1 MKTRLAILLLAFAPI
16 ISFAETLI
24 PSAADP
30 SLAAVREKAFIPW
43 SNPQQ
48 STDYWNRLSSS
59 NVPIYYER
67 KDGNLSRDIYI
78 PNPGIGYWV
87 LSGLTKENLF
97 RIHKE
102 KLKIGDT
109 LVSATVYRDQR
120 GNDSY
125 WALWAPANRAYLL
138 TDKMKELG
146 ITQARIEPTW
156 GDRFQEWA
164 ASLAPFSA
172 AITWASLALN
182 LFLVILVVLLTVAFV
197 GKLRRLQS
205 LSSTTRNLS

>member
-1 MKTRLAILLLAFAPI
+1 MKTRLAILFLALTPLLAFG
-16 ISFAETLI
+16 ETLI

-30 SLAAVREKAFIPW
+30 SLAAAREKAFIPW
-43 SNPQQ
+43 SDPQQ
-48 STDYWNRLSSS
+48 STAYWNKLSSG

-109 LVSATVYRDQR
+109 LVSASVYRDQR

-146 ITQARIEPTW
+146 ITQARIEPTLA
-156 GDRFQEWA
+156 DKIQEWSI
-164 ASLAPFSA
+164 SLKPFSA
-172 AITWASLALN
+172 AITWASLVLN
-182 LFLVILVVLLTVAFV
+182 LLLIILLVLLTVAFV
-197 GKLRRLQS
+197 RRLQRAPSS
-205 LSSTTRNLS
+205 LARYPES